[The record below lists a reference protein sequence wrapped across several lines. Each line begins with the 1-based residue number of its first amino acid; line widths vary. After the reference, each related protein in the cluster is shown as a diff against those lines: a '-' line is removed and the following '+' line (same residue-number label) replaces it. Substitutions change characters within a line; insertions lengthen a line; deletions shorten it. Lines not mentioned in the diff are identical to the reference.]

1 MVNGLVS
8 TIFASMINFEK
19 YSLANGLRLI
29 VHQDKTTPMIAI
41 DVVYDVGARDESP
54 QQTGFAHLFEHLM
67 FSGSLNAESYD
78 EPLQRAGGDNNAYT
92 TNDLTSYHCQL
103 PAVNLE
109 TALWLESDRML
120 SLNFNENSL
129 QVQQKVVSE
138 EFKEHYIN
146 RPYGMVWHQ
155 LRSLAYKK
163 HPYKWMTIGQD
174 LSHIEQANLND
185 VKNFFF
191 KHYTPANAILT
202 VAGNVEMDEIIRLT
216 EKWFGDLPPGMKY
229 VRNLPEEPVQSE
241 ASFERVKADVPLDAI
256 YKSWHVCSRLDPRFH
271 SMDLISDL
279 LGNGQSSRLHEKLVK
294 QQQLFSHISCAH
306 SGSFDPG
313 LITIEGKL
321 IKGVTLEQADEAI
334 QKEIDNLKQSI
345 VDMREL
351 DKVKN
356 RVESLLAFEDI
367 SLLNRAN
374 NLGIYELLG
383 DASLINQEMSSYEK
397 VSTEDIKNQ
406 SNEIFQA
413 NNSSTLYYQSSQ

>member
-1 MVNGLVS
+1 
-8 TIFASMINFEK
+8 MIKFEK
-19 YSLANGLRLI
+19 YTLANGLRLI
-29 VHQDKTTPMIAI
+29 IHLDKTTPLAAV

-54 QQTGFAHLFEHLM
+54 HQTGFAHLFEHLM

-103 PAVNLE
+103 PKVNLE
-109 TALWLESDRML
+109 TAFWLESDRMM
-120 SLNFNENSL
+120 SLDINQTSL

-146 RPYGMVWHQ
+146 KPYGMAWHQ
-155 LRSLAYKK
+155 LRSLAYKM
-163 HPYKWMTIGQD
+163 HPYKWMTIGQE
-174 LSHIEQANLND
+174 LSHIEQAKLVD

-202 VAGNVEMDEIIRLT
+202 IAGNVESKEIIRLA
-216 EKWFGDLPPGMKY
+216 EKWFGDLPAGKKY
-229 VRNLPEEPVQSE
+229 VRDLPVEPVQDKP
-241 ASFERVKADVPLDAI
+241 SFERVKADVPLDAI
-256 YKSWHVCSRLDPRFH
+256 YKSWHIGSRLDPHFH
-271 SMDLISDL
+271 TMDLISDL
-279 LGNGQSSRLHEKLVK
+279 LGNGQSSRLYEKLVK
-294 QQQLFSHISCAH
+294 QQQIFSHISCAH

-313 LITIEGKL
+313 LLTVEGRL
-321 IKGVTLEQADEAI
+321 IKGVSLEQADEAI
-334 QKEIDNLKQSI
+334 QKEIENLKQSN
-345 VDMREL
+345 VDTHEL

-383 DASLINQEMSSYEK
+383 DASLINEEMHSYEK
-397 VSTEDIKNQ
+397 VSIDEVISQ
-406 SNEIFQA
+406 SNEIFQD
-413 NNSSTLYYQSSQ
+413 NNCSTLYYQSTQ

>member
-1 MVNGLVS
+1 
-8 TIFASMINFEK
+8 MINFEK
-19 YSLANGLRLI
+19 YFLANGLRII
-29 VHQDKTTPMIAI
+29 VHQDKTTPMAAM
-41 DVVYDVGARDESP
+41 DVIYDVGSRDESP

-67 FSGSLNAESYD
+67 FSGSLNIESYD

-109 TALWLESDRML
+109 TAFWLESDRML
-120 SLNFNENSL
+120 SLNFNEIAL
-129 QVQQKVVSE
+129 EVQQKVVSE

-146 RPYGMVWHQ
+146 KPYGMAWHQ

-174 LSHIEQANLND
+174 LRHIEQATLND

-202 VAGNVEMDEIIRLT
+202 VAGNVEIKEIIELA
-216 EKWFGDLPPGMKY
+216 EKWFGDLPPGKKY
-229 VRNLPEEPVQSE
+229 VRNVPVEPMQKSP
-241 ASFERVKADVPLDAI
+241 SFEKVNADVPLDAI
-256 YKSWHVCSRLDPRFH
+256 YKGWHISSRLDSRFH
-271 SMDLISDL
+271 ATDLISDL
-279 LGNGQSSRLHEKLVK
+279 LGNGQSSRLHENLVK
-294 QQQLFSHISCAH
+294 QKQLFSSISCSH

-313 LITIEGKL
+313 LLTIVGRL
-321 IKGVTLEQADEAI
+321 IKGVKLEDADEAI
-334 QKEIDNLKQSI
+334 QEEIEDLKGSI
-345 VDMREL
+345 VEEHEL

-383 DASLINQEMSSYEK
+383 DAALINEEMKYYQY
-397 VSTEDIKNQ
+397 VRPLDIKTQ
-406 SNEIFQA
+406 ANEIFHV
-413 NNSSTLYYQSSQ
+413 NNCSTLYYQSNQ

>member
-1 MVNGLVS
+1 
-8 TIFASMINFEK
+8 MIKFEK
-19 YSLANGLRLI
+19 YTLSNGLRLI
-29 VHQDKTTPMIAI
+29 IHQDKTTPMAAV

-54 QQTGFAHLFEHLM
+54 HQTGFAHLFEHLM

-103 PAVNLE
+103 PKVNLE
-109 TALWLESDRML
+109 TALWLESDRMM
-120 SLNFNENSL
+120 SLDINENSL

-146 RPYGMVWHQ
+146 KPYGMAWHQ

-163 HPYKWMTIGQD
+163 HPYKWMTIGQE
-174 LSHIEQANLND
+174 LSHIELAKLDD

-191 KHYTPANAILT
+191 KHYTPSNAILT
-202 VAGNVEMDEIIRLT
+202 IAGNVDSKEIIRLA
-216 EKWFGDLPPGMKY
+216 EKWFGDLPAGKKY
-229 VRNLPEEPVQSE
+229 VRDLPAEPVQDKP
-241 ASFERVKADVPLDAI
+241 SFERIKADVPLDAI
-256 YKSWHVCSRLDPRFH
+256 FKSWHIGSRLDPQFH
-271 SMDLISDL
+271 TMDLISDL
-279 LGNGQSSRLHEKLVK
+279 LGNGQSSRLYEKLVK
-294 QQQLFSHISCAH
+294 QQQIFSQISCAH

-313 LITIEGKL
+313 LLTIEGRL
-321 IKGVTLEQADEAI
+321 IKGVSLEQADEAI
-334 QKEIDNLKQSI
+334 HNEIENLKQS
-345 VDMREL
+345 VVGKHEL

-383 DASLINQEMSSYEK
+383 DASLINEEVHSYEK
-397 VSTEDIKNQ
+397 VSIDDVRSQ
-406 SNEIFQA
+406 SNEIFQD
-413 NNSSTLYYQSSQ
+413 NNCSTLYYQSTQ